1 MSYTIKPQGARVLLL
16 PENKTEKVIGGVI
29 LPSAAQDALVRQAK
43 VVQWGADCKQ
53 SWNTGDTVMIGKDAG
68 LPVKINDAEYVL
80 IGEDDILA
88 VLEDDTWGSDIAD
101 GNIDDM
107 FHNLDGE
114 SLGSIADA
122 ADQRMYEELDKLYD
136 DRRKVTP

>member
-1 MSYTIKPQGARVLLL
+1 MSYNIKPQGARVLLL
-16 PENKTEKVIGGVI
+16 PENKSEKVIGGVI

-68 LPVKINDAEYVL
+68 LPVKLNDAEYVL

-88 VLEDDTWGSDIAD
+88 IVTEDVAED
-101 GNIDDM
+101 NIDDM

-122 ADQRMYEELDKLYD
+122 ADQRMHEELDKLYD

>member
-1 MSYTIKPQGARVLLL
+1 
-16 PENKTEKVIGGVI
+16 
-29 LPSAAQDALVRQAK
+29 
-43 VVQWGADCKQ
+43 
-53 SWNTGDTVMIGKDAG
+53 MIGKDAG
-68 LPVKINDAEYVL
+68 LPVKLNDAEYVL

-88 VLEDDTWGSDIAD
+88 IVTEDVAED
-101 GNIDDM
+101 NIDDM

-122 ADQRMYEELDKLYD
+122 ADQRMHEELDKLYD